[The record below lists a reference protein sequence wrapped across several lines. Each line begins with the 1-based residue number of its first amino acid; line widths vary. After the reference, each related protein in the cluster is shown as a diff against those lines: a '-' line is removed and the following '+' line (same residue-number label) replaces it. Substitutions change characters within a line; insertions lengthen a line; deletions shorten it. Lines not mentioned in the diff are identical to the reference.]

1 MKKLLN
7 IKTIL
12 IGLGLSC
19 LTTTSCVDL
28 EEQVYSQV
36 TADNFFRTNEE
47 FISALGAAYSS
58 LGGLGNHSGLWS
70 INELASD
77 EIVISTKGGDWFD
90 GGVLLQLHQH
100 EFLPDNPFFQ
110 NSWNFLFGGINTCNR
125 LIFSFQSLDNP
136 NSAAFIGELRALRAL
151 FYYWAMDAFGNIPLV
166 TDFTALESPGTK
178 TRKEAYDFILS
189 ELNEVIPL
197 LPTAKDGTT
206 YGRMTKWAALTIRM
220 KLYLNA
226 EVYTGTPQWALAA
239 ADAEEIINSGPYS
252 LMPSYKDN
260 FLINNAGS
268 TENIFVYPYDKVFA
282 GGFNWVMMTLHI
294 ASQSTYNLTQQPWN
308 GYQTVEEFYNSYIDP
323 SKNPGVQGPV
333 WKGLALSQSVGTID
347 GRLSNF
353 LVGPQFRSDGSRL
366 VDPGVEPFD
375 ATGRNGDPD
384 GPPLTFMP
392 YLNEIWPQGL
402 RQAGARIGKYEFEM
416 GGTNN
421 MSNDF
426 VIFRLSDVILSLAEA
441 RFRLGNTSQALALV
455 NQIRARAGNLDPFTT
470 LTEENL
476 LAERGREM
484 FVEMTRRQDLIRFKK
499 YGQAWWPFQGMNRP
513 KRVHQP
519 GSHLE
524 LFPIPE
530 PQLLA
535 NPRLKQNPG
544 YN

>member
-1 MKKLLN
+1 MKNLIN
-7 IKTIL
+7 IRYFL
-12 IGLGLSC
+12 IGLGMSFFV
-19 LTTTSCVDL
+19 TSSCVDL
-28 EEQVYSQV
+28 EENVFSAV
-36 TADNFFRTNEE
+36 TADNFFQTEEE

-125 LIFSFQSLDNP
+125 LIFSFQTLDNP
-136 NSAAFIGELRALRAL
+136 NSEAFIGELRALRAL

-166 TDFTALESPGTK
+166 TDFTVLEAPETK
-178 TRKEAYDFILS
+178 TRLEAYNFILS

-197 LPTAKDGTT
+197 LPTSRDGTT

-239 ADAEEIINSGPYS
+239 ADAEEIINNGPYS

-260 FLINNAGS
+260 FQINNAGS

-282 GGFNWVMMTLHI
+282 RGFNWVMMTLHI

-308 GYQTVEEFYNSYIDP
+308 GYQTVEEFYNSYVDP
-323 SKNPGVQGPV
+323 VKNPGVQGPV
-333 WKGLALSQSVGTID
+333 WKGLALTQSEGTID

-353 LVGPQFRSDGSRL
+353 LVGPQFRADGSRL

-402 RQAGARIGKYEFEM
+402 RQAGARIGKYEFET
-416 GGTNN
+416 GGTDN

-441 RFRLGNTSQALALV
+441 RFRLGNTTQALALV

>member
-1 MKKLLN
+1 MKKILN
-7 IKTIL
+7 IKYFL

-19 LTTTSCVDL
+19 FTVISCVDL
-28 EEQVYSQV
+28 EEEVFSQV
-36 TADNFFRTNEE
+36 TADNFFQTDEE

-125 LIFSFQSLDNP
+125 LIFSFEQLDNP

-151 FYYWAMDAFGNIPLV
+151 FYYWALDAFGNVPLV
-166 TDFTALESPGTK
+166 TDFTATESPDTK
-178 TRKEAYDFILS
+178 SRQEVYNFVVS

-197 LPTAKDGTT
+197 LPTAKDATT

-226 EVYTGTPQWALAA
+226 EVYVGTPQWALAA
-239 ADAEEIINSGPYS
+239 ADAEEIINLGPYS

-260 FLINNAGS
+260 FVINNAGS
-268 TENIFVYPYDKVFA
+268 SENIFVYPYDKVFA

-308 GYQTVEEFYNSYIDP
+308 GYQTVEEFYNSYVDP
-323 SKNPGVQGPV
+323 VKNPGVQGPV
-333 WKGLALSQSVGTID
+333 WKGLALEQSEGTID

-353 LVGPQFRSDGSRL
+353 IVGPQFRANGSRL
-366 VDPGVEPFD
+366 EDPGVEPFD

-384 GPPLTFMP
+384 GPPITFMP

-426 VIFRLSDVILSLAEA
+426 VVFRLSDVILSLAEA
-441 RFRLGNTSQALALV
+441 KFRLGNTSEALALV
-455 NQIRARAGNLDPFTT
+455 NQIRSRAGNLDPFTT

-484 FVEMTRRQDLIRFKK
+484 FVEMTRRQDLIRFRK
-499 YGQAWWPFQGMNRP
+499 YGDAWWPFQGMNRP

-535 NPRLKQNPG
+535 NPRLRQNPG